1 MGSLLLFYSCSTR
14 STEPE
19 NPVNGQRLV
28 DRQGSESTFDIA
40 TWNIREFPLNGET
53 TITTIVQLI
62 RDLDIDMF
70 GFQELNDESAFFRIV
85 DSLEN
90 YDGFISELPGDILK
104 LGIMYKRDIIAVTVP
119 SQIYTSDWY
128 AFPRP
133 PLITY
138 VEVKKEGEVIFN
150 FSLIVNHLK
159 AFGDDESVD
168 RRREACLKLKE
179 YIDSQIL
186 NSADP
191 DLVMLGDFNDRL
203 NDPAD
208 RNVFNPFLQ
217 DPMQN
222 YIFLTAPLADQATYI
237 GDNANVIDH
246 ILISKNTLE
255 EYQGGSTV
263 ILKLEVEFEAYT
275 TVISDHRPVL
285 SRFPVF

>member
-1 MGSLLLFYSCSTR
+1 M
-14 STEPE
+14 
-19 NPVNGQRLV
+19 
-28 DRQGSESTFDIA
+28 
-40 TWNIREFPLNGET
+40 
-53 TITTIVQLI
+53 TIVRLI

-85 DSLEN
+85 DSLQN

-104 LGIMYKRDIIAVTVP
+104 LGILYKRDIIAVTVP
-119 SQIYTSDWY
+119 FQIFTNDWY

-138 VEVKKEGEVIFN
+138 VEVKKEGKVVFN

-159 AFGDDESVD
+159 AFGDTESVA

-179 YIDSQIL
+179 YIDNQIL

-191 DLVMLGDFNDRL
+191 DFVMLGDFNDRL
-203 NDPAD
+203 NDPTD
-208 RNVFNPFLQ
+208 LNVFNPFLL

-222 YIFLTAPLADQATYI
+222 YIFLTEPLTDQATYI
-237 GDNANVIDH
+237 GDSGNVIDH
-246 ILISKNTLE
+246 ILISRDTLE

-263 ILKLEVEFEAYT
+263 ILKLETEFEAYT
-275 TVISDHRPVL
+275 TVVSDHRPVL